1 MIAETDVQSPPNDQS
16 TTLNPSENVDRIRE
30 ILFGSRIRE
39 YAQRFLQMEERIA
52 RETAELKA
60 EICRWIQLLEAQSR
74 QELESLAD
82 RLNTERGERADAEE
96 RIRRELN
103 DSVILLDRR
112 LRQSEERGDKD
123 IRELGQLALD
133 RHKNLSDELRQ
144 SLAAAGT
151 QHGRRLEEL
160 RAGAV
165 DRLALADLFA
175 EFSLRIRG
183 EFRLPGEGNVTD
195 AGADR

>member
-1 MIAETDVQSPPNDQS
+1 MIAETDVQMPPNGQS
-16 TTLNPSENVDRIRE
+16 TTLNPSENVERLRE
-30 ILFGSRIRE
+30 SLFGSRIRE
-39 YAQRFLQMEERIA
+39 YTQRFQHMEERMA

-60 EICRWIQLLEAQSR
+60 EICRWIQLMEAQSR

-103 DSVILLDRR
+103 DSIILLDRR
-112 LRQSEERGDKD
+112 IRQSEERGAKD

-133 RHKNLSDELRQ
+133 RHKSLSDELRQ

-151 QHGRRLEEL
+151 LHGRHLEEL
-160 RAGAV
+160 RASAI

-183 EFRLPGEGNVTD
+183 EFRLPGEGNGTD